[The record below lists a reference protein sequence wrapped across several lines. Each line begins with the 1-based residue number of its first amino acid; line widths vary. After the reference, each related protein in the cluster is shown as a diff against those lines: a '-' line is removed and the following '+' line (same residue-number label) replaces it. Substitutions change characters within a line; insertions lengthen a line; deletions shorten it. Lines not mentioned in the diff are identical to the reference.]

1 MRRLTVLQLLP
12 ALGNGG
18 VERATLEI
26 ADALVRAG
34 HRSIVVSAGGRM
46 LPALLATGSEHI
58 ELAIGEKH
66 PRVLSTVRPLR
77 ELIARERPDLVH
89 VRSRLPAWI
98 LRLALRGLPRPPA
111 VVSTVHGLNSPGRY
125 SGVMTRAER
134 IICVSETVRAHV
146 LAQWPRTPPARLV
159 VIERGID
166 LARFPRQPARTR
178 DGDGA
183 APRLL
188 LPGRGTRLKGHAEAL
203 RLLAALHAAGCP
215 ATLELPGSR
224 EPGRERYIAELEA
237 RARALGIADAV
248 RFLPPREDMA
258 AAYRNCDMV
267 LQLSTQP
274 EAFGRTVVEALACGR
289 PVVGWDLGGVGES
302 LRRYFPAGRVPP
314 GDHAALRDTTL
325 SLLAV
330 PASIP
335 PILAPTLADMQAN
348 TLKVYESIVA

>member
-1 MRRLTVLQLLP
+1 MRRLTVMQLLP

-26 ADALVRAG
+26 AEALVRAG

-46 LPALLATGSEHI
+46 LPALLATGSEHVA
-58 ELAIGEKH
+58 LATGEKH
-66 PRVLSTVRPLR
+66 PRVLATVRPLR
-77 ELIARERPDLVH
+77 ELIACEQPDLVH
-89 VRSRLPAWI
+89 VRSRLPAWV
-98 LRLALRGLPRPPA
+98 LRLALRGLPRPPP
-111 VVSTVHGLNSPGRY
+111 VVSTVHGLNSPGWY

-134 IICVSETVRAHV
+134 VICVSDTVRAHV
-146 LAQWPRTPPARLV
+146 LAQWPHTPPDRLV
-159 VIERGID
+159 VIERGLD
-166 LARFPRQPARTR
+166 LARFPRQPPRPR
-178 DGDGA
+178 DGSP
-183 APRLL
+183 PRLL

-215 ATLELPGSR
+215 AMLELPGSR
-224 EPGRERYIAELEA
+224 EPGRERYIAELES
-237 RARALGIADAV
+237 RAHALGIAEAV
-248 RFLPPREDMA
+248 RFQPPREDMA
-258 AAYRNCDMV
+258 AAYRDCDLV

-274 EAFGRTVVEALACGR
+274 EAFGRTVVEALASGR

-302 LRRYFPAGRVPP
+302 LRRHFPSGRVPP

-330 PASIP
+330 PAGIP

>member
-18 VERATLEI
+18 VERATVEI
-26 ADALVRAG
+26 AEALARAG
-34 HRSIVVSAGGRM
+34 HRSIVASGGGRM
-46 LPALLATGSEHI
+46 LPALRATGSGHV

-66 PRVLSTVRPLR
+66 PRILTTVRPLR
-77 ELIARERPDLVH
+77 ELIARERPDIVH

-98 LRLALRGLPRPPA
+98 LRLALRGLPQPPP
-111 VVSTVHGLNSPGRY
+111 VVSTVHGLNSPGWY

-146 LAQWPRTPPARLV
+146 LAQWPRTPPDRLV
-159 VIERGID
+159 VIERGLD
-166 LARFPRQPARTR
+166 AARFPRQPPRVR
-178 DGDGA
+178 DGA
-183 APRLL
+183 PPRLL

-215 ATLELPGSR
+215 ATLALPGSR
-224 EPGRERYIAELEA
+224 EPGRERYIAELESQA
-237 RARALGIADAV
+237 RELGVADAV
-248 RFLPPREDMA
+248 RFEPPREDMA
-258 AAYRNCDMV
+258 AAYRDCDLV

-274 EAFGRTVVEALACGR
+274 EAFGRTVLEALACGR
-289 PVVGWDLGGVGES
+289 PVAGWDLGGVGES
-302 LRRYFPAGRVPP
+302 LRRHFPAGRVPP

-325 SLLAV
+325 SLLAA
-330 PASIP
+330 PPGIP

>member
-26 ADALVRAG
+26 ADALVCGG
-34 HRSIVVSAGGRM
+34 HRAIVVSAGGRM
-46 LPALLATGSEHI
+46 LPALLATGSEHVA
-58 ELAIGEKH
+58 LAIGEKH
-66 PRVLSTVRPLR
+66 PRVLGTVRPLR
-77 ELIARERPDLVH
+77 ELIARERPDIVH
-89 VRSRLPAWI
+89 VRSRLPAWV
-98 LRLALRGLPRPPA
+98 LQRALRGLPQPPR
-111 VVSTVHGLNSPGRY
+111 VVSTVHGLNSPGWY
-125 SGVMTRAER
+125 SGVMTRADR
-134 IICVSETVRAHV
+134 VICVSETVRAHV
-146 LAQWPRTPPARLV
+146 LAQWPHTPPDRLV

-166 LARFPRQPARTR
+166 AARFPRQPLGAR
-178 DGDGA
+178 DGA
-183 APRLL
+183 PPRLL

-203 RLLAALHAAGCP
+203 RLLAALHAFHCP
-215 ATLELPGSR
+215 ATLDLPGSR
-224 EPGRERYIAELEA
+224 EPGRERYLAELEA
-237 RARALGIADAV
+237 RARELGLADAV

-258 AAYRNCDMV
+258 AVYRDCDLV

-274 EAFGRTVVEALACGR
+274 EAFGRTVIEALACGR

-302 LRRYFPAGRVPP
+302 LRRHFPAGRVPP

-335 PILAPTLADMQAN
+335 PILAPTLAEMQAN

>member
-26 ADALVRAG
+26 ADALVRGG
-34 HRSIVVSAGGRM
+34 HRAITVSAGGRM
-46 LPALLATGSEHI
+46 LPALRATGSEHV

-66 PRVLSTVRPLR
+66 PRVLRTVRPLR
-77 ELIARERPDLVH
+77 ELIAREQVDLVH

-98 LRLALRGLPRPPA
+98 LRFALRGLARPPH
-111 VVSTVHGLNSPGRY
+111 VVSTVHGLNSPGWY

-134 IICVSETVRAHV
+134 VICVSNTVRAHV
-146 LAQWPRTPPARLV
+146 LAQWPETPPERLV
-159 VIERGID
+159 VIERGLD
-166 LARFPRQPARTR
+166 LARFPRQPPRPNE
-178 DGDGA
+178 G

-215 ATLELPGSR
+215 ATLALPGSR

-237 RARALGIADAV
+237 QARELGVADAV
-248 RFLPPREDMA
+248 RFEPPREDMA
-258 AAYRNCDMV
+258 AAYRDCDLV

-302 LRRYFPAGRVPP
+302 LRRHFPAGRVPP
-314 GDHAALRDTTL
+314 GDHATLRDTTL
-325 SLLAV
+325 SLLAA
-330 PASIP
+330 PATIP

>member
-1 MRRLTVLQLLP
+1 MHRLTVLQLLP

-46 LPALLATGSEHI
+46 LPALRASGSEHVA
-58 ELAIGEKH
+58 LAIGEKH
-66 PRVLSTVRPLR
+66 PRVLATVRPLR

-98 LRLALRGLPRPPA
+98 LRLALRGLPQPPRI
-111 VVSTVHGLNSPGRY
+111 VSTVHGLNSPGWY

-134 IICVSETVRAHV
+134 VICVSETVRAHV
-146 LAQWPRTPPARLV
+146 LGHWPRTPPGRRV

-166 LARFPRQPARTR
+166 VARFPRQPPRAR
-178 DGDGA
+178 DGA
-183 APRLL
+183 PPRLL

-215 ATLELPGSR
+215 ATLALPGSR
-224 EPGRERYIAELEA
+224 EPGRERYIAELESQA
-237 RARALGIADAV
+237 RELGVADVV
-248 RFLPPREDMA
+248 RFEPPREDMA
-258 AAYRNCDMV
+258 AAYRDCDLV
-267 LQLSTQP
+267 LQLSTQA
-274 EAFGRTVVEALACGR
+274 EAFGRTVVEALASGR

-302 LRRYFPAGRVPP
+302 LRRHFPAGRVPP

-330 PASIP
+330 PAGIP